1 MGAKRSKQ
9 HRTRSTERGRLWKP
23 LAFLVIVLA
32 TLGATGWLLL
42 PVFSLGGSVGKSPT
56 VVEVKG
62 SMGGFS
68 PSILRVKA
76 GRPVTV
82 RLSSLDSRFHFD
94 GGGKHQFAID
104 ELGVNI
110 IAPPKGVSE
119 ATFTPTRPGVYPF
132 YCDVCCG
139 GRENP
144 DMQGQLIVEG

>member
-1 MGAKRSKQ
+1 MGAKRTNQ
-9 HRTRSTERGRLWKP
+9 HRTRSTARSGLWKP
-23 LAFLVIVLA
+23 LAFLVIVVA

-68 PSILRVKA
+68 PSVIRVKV
-76 GRPVTV
+76 GSPLTV
-82 RLSSLDSRFHFD
+82 RLTSLDSRFHLD

-110 IAPPKGVSE
+110 IAPPKRTSE
-119 ATFTPTRPGVYPF
+119 ATFTPTKPGVYTF

-144 DMQGQLIVEG
+144 AMQGQLIVEG

>member
-1 MGAKRSKQ
+1 MGGKRMKRN
-9 HRTRSTERGRLWKP
+9 RTRSTERGGLWKP

-42 PVFSLGGSVGKSPT
+42 PVFSLGRSEGGKPT
-56 VVEVKG
+56 LVEVKG

-68 PSILRVKA
+68 PSVLRVKA
-76 GRPVTV
+76 GHPLTV
-82 RLSSLDSRFHFD
+82 RLTNLDSRFHFD

-110 IAPPKGVSE
+110 IAPPKGTSE
-119 ATFTPTRPGVYPF
+119 ATFTPTRPGAYAF

-144 DMQGQLIVEG
+144 AMQGQLIVEG